1 MELTV
6 RQKDILKAAIAIIAN
21 QGYEKLTI
29 KNLATK
35 IGVTEAALYRH
46 FKSKREIVTM
56 ILSYFE
62 ELSTRVLNEIYESN
76 NAPLENIRKFVED
89 RYILFGKNPDLAKVM
104 FSEEL
109 FKNDPTFK
117 GQFQCIMHK
126 HKQAMESY
134 LIQAQ
139 KDGIIRKDIS
149 SLQLFRLIIGSMRF
163 TITQW
168 NLSDGAFDLPTEGS
182 DLFESILKLISIK
195 AKDTITE

>member
-62 ELSTRVLNEIYESN
+62 ELSNRVLNEICESN
-76 NAPLENIRKFVED
+76 NAPLDNIRKFVED
-89 RYILFGKNPDLAKVM
+89 RYILFSKNPDLAKVM

-139 KDGIIRKDIS
+139 KDGNIKKDIS
-149 SLQLFRLIIGSMRF
+149 SIQLFRIIIGSMRF
-163 TITQW
+163 TVTQW
-168 NLSDGAFDLPTEGS
+168 NLSDGAFDLQKDGS
-182 DLFESILKLISIK
+182 DLFESIIKLIRIK
-195 AKDTITE
+195 EEDR

>member
-1 MELTV
+1 MELTE
-6 RQKDILKAAIAIIAN
+6 RQKDTLRAAIAIIAN
-21 QGYEKLTI
+21 QGYERLTT

-46 FKSKREIVTM
+46 FKSKREIITM

-62 ELSTRVLNEIYESN
+62 DLSNRVLDEIRQTYN
-76 NAPLENIRKFVED
+76 TPLENIRKFVED
-89 RYILFGKNPDLAKVM
+89 RYILFSQHPDLAKVM

-126 HKQAMESY
+126 HKQVLEGY

-139 KDGIIRKDIS
+139 KDGIIRKDLS
-149 SLQLFRLIIGSMRF
+149 PVYLFRIIIGSMRF
-163 TITQW
+163 TVTQW
-168 NLSDGAFDLPTEGS
+168 NLSDGAFDLQKEGS
-182 DLFESILKLISIK
+182 DLFQTIIKLIEIR
-195 AKDTITE
+195 

>member
-62 ELSTRVLNEIYESN
+62 ELSNRVLNDICESN
-76 NAPLENIRKFVED
+76 NAPLDNIRKFVED
-89 RYILFGKNPDLAKVM
+89 RYILFSKNPDLAKVM

-139 KDGIIRKDIS
+139 KDGNIKKDIS
-149 SLQLFRLIIGSMRF
+149 SIQLFRIIIGSMRF
-163 TITQW
+163 TVTQW
-168 NLSDGAFDLPTEGS
+168 NLSDGAFDLQKEGS
-182 DLFESILKLISIK
+182 DLFESIIKLIRIK
-195 AKDTITE
+195 EEDR